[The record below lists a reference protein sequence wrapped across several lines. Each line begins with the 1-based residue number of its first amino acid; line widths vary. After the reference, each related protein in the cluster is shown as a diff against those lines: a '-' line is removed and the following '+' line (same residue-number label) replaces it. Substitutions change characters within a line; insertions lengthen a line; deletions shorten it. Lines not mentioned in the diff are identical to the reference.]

1 MAIRPITGTVSL
13 SRALLCNPAL
23 LSKPLPT
30 SSSCG
35 EKPMVMGVPLRALVL
50 LMIRKTDSR
59 GKQPPNTNPLAS
71 LLRGLLRFSR
81 WLSGGRVAAVDEE
94 TPRLLGRDGRKRG
107 GNRLHERLAG
117 AGSGFPKER
126 FELRK
131 SLLDRREVRGVGWQ
145 EH

>member
-1 MAIRPITGTVSL
+1 MRLWSIRTRVALSAI
-13 SRALLCNPAL
+13 AL
-23 LSKPLPT
+23 
-30 SSSCG
+30 
-35 EKPMVMGVPLRALVL
+35 
-50 LMIRKTDSR
+50 
-59 GKQPPNTNPLAS
+59 Q
-71 LLRGLLRFSR
+71 LLRTRSVRLDVILLRFSR

>member
-1 MAIRPITGTVSL
+1 MVMCLRAHNTQTQNLPLHQKGSL
-13 SRALLCNPAL
+13 SARCWRSATLRPQH
-23 LSKPLPT
+23 
-30 SSSCG
+30 
-35 EKPMVMGVPLRALVL
+35 MVSNSFLRYVPL
-50 LMIRKTDSR
+50 D
-59 GKQPPNTNPLAS
+59 PPA
-71 LLRGLLRFSR
+71 RLLRFSR